1 VGDLAEGGRV
11 KRFRGRRR
19 GGAHAEFEQP
29 EARLIANLAAQV
41 AELLGSDSG
50 AAESDDPLAG
60 LVDIDGSTQPPDDPV
75 LRRLLPDA
83 YRDDEEGAADFRRFT
98 ERGLREAKS
107 RNAQI
112 LIESLIAGG
121 MSEPIAAGAEGDV
134 EAPAEPQVEVE
145 LDADGVQAWLRALT
159 DIRLALATRLGIEQ
173 DDEQRWTRLPE
184 DDPETYVHD
193 IYDWLGY
200 VQETLVHAID

>member
-1 VGDLAEGGRV
+1 V

-19 GGAHAEFEQP
+19 GGAHAEFEQA

-41 AELLGSDSG
+41 AELLAGDAG
-50 AAESDDPLAG
+50 AADQGDPLADM
-60 LVDIDGSTQPPDDPV
+60 VDIDGSGQPPDDPV

-83 YRDDEEGAADFRRFT
+83 YRDDDEGASDFRRFT

-107 RNAQI
+107 HNAQV
-112 LIESLIAGG
+112 LIETLIAGG
-121 MSEPIAAGAEGDV
+121 MVEPLAADTESD
-134 EAPAEPQVEVE
+134 APAQPVVEVD
-145 LDADGVQAWLRALT
+145 LDADAVQAWLRALT

-173 DDEQRWTRLPE
+173 DDEQRWSGLPD
-184 DDPETYVHD
+184 DDPESYVHD

-200 VQETLVHAID
+200 VQETLVHAVD

>member
-1 VGDLAEGGRV
+1 M

-19 GGAHAEFEQP
+19 GGAHAEFEQA

-41 AELLGSDSG
+41 AELVAGDTSAVDQ
-50 AAESDDPLAG
+50 DDPLAG
-60 LVDIDGSTQPPDDPV
+60 MVDIDGSGQPPDDPV

-83 YRDDEEGAADFRRFT
+83 YRDDEEGASDFRRFT
-98 ERGLREAKS
+98 ERGLREVKS
-107 RNAQI
+107 HNAHVM
-112 LIESLIAGG
+112 IESLIAGG
-121 MSEPIAAGAEGDV
+121 MAEPVAADAESD
-134 EAPAEPQVEVE
+134 APAQPIVEVD
-145 LDADGVQAWLRALT
+145 LDADAVQAWLRALT

-173 DDEQRWTRLPE
+173 DDEQRWATLPD
-184 DDPETYVHD
+184 DDPEAYVHD

>member
-1 VGDLAEGGRV
+1 V

-19 GGAHAEFEQP
+19 GGAHAEFEQA

-41 AELLGSDSG
+41 AELVAGDTSAVDQ
-50 AAESDDPLAG
+50 DDPLAG
-60 LVDIDGSTQPPDDPV
+60 MVDIDGSGQPPDDPV

-83 YRDDEEGAADFRRFT
+83 YRDDEEGASDFRRFT
-98 ERGLREAKS
+98 ERGLREVKS
-107 RNAQI
+107 HNAHVM
-112 LIESLIAGG
+112 IESLIAGG
-121 MSEPIAAGAEGDV
+121 MAEPVAADAESD
-134 EAPAEPQVEVE
+134 APAQPIVEVD
-145 LDADGVQAWLRALT
+145 LDAEAVQAWLRALT

-173 DDEQRWTRLPE
+173 DDEQRWATLPD
-184 DDPETYVHD
+184 DDPEAYVHD

>member
-1 VGDLAEGGRV
+1 M
-11 KRFRGRRR
+11 KRFRSRRR

-41 AELLGSDSG
+41 AELVGDDIT
-50 AAESDDPLAG
+50 AADADDPLAG
-60 LVDIDGSTQPPDDPV
+60 LVGLESSGQPPDDPV
-75 LRRLLPDA
+75 LHRLLPDA
-83 YRDDEEGAADFRRFT
+83 YRDDDEGASDFRRFT

-107 RNAQI
+107 NNAQV
-112 LIESLIAGG
+112 LIQSLIAGG
-121 MSEPIAAGAEGDV
+121 MSEPVAADDDGDDA
-134 EAPAEPQVEVE
+134 APAQPEVEVE

-159 DIRLALATRLGIEQ
+159 DIRLALATRLGVEQ
-173 DDEQRWTRLPE
+173 DDEQRWSTLPE
-184 DDPETYVHD
+184 DDPQAYVHD

>member
-1 VGDLAEGGRV
+1 M

>member
-1 VGDLAEGGRV
+1 V

-19 GGAHAEFEQP
+19 GGAHAEFEQA

-41 AELLGSDSG
+41 AELVAGDTSAVDQ
-50 AAESDDPLAG
+50 DDPLAG
-60 LVDIDGSTQPPDDPV
+60 MVDIDGSGQPPDDPV

-83 YRDDEEGAADFRRFT
+83 YRDDEEGASDFRRFT
-98 ERGLREAKS
+98 ERGLREVKS
-107 RNAQI
+107 HNAHVM
-112 LIESLIAGG
+112 IESLIAGG
-121 MSEPIAAGAEGDV
+121 MAEPVAADAESD
-134 EAPAEPQVEVE
+134 APAQPIVEVDLE
-145 LDADGVQAWLRALT
+145 ADAVQAWLRALT

-173 DDEQRWTRLPE
+173 DDEQRWATLPD
-184 DDPETYVHD
+184 DDPEAYVHD

>member
-1 VGDLAEGGRV
+1 M

-121 MSEPIAAGAEGDV
+121 MSEPIAADAEGDV
-134 EAPAEPQVEVE
+134 ETPAEPQVEVE

>member
-1 VGDLAEGGRV
+1 V

-19 GGAHAEFEQP
+19 GGAHAEFEQA

-41 AELLGSDSG
+41 AELVAGDTSAVDQ
-50 AAESDDPLAG
+50 DDPLAG
-60 LVDIDGSTQPPDDPV
+60 MVDIDGSGQPPDDPV

-83 YRDDEEGAADFRRFT
+83 YRDDEEGASDFRRFT
-98 ERGLREAKS
+98 ERGLREVKS
-107 RNAQI
+107 HNAHVM
-112 LIESLIAGG
+112 IESLIAGG
-121 MSEPIAAGAEGDV
+121 MAEPVAADAESD
-134 EAPAEPQVEVE
+134 APAQPIVEVD
-145 LDADGVQAWLRALT
+145 LDADAVQAWLRALT

-173 DDEQRWTRLPE
+173 DDEQRWATLPD
-184 DDPETYVHD
+184 DDPEAYVHD

>member
-121 MSEPIAAGAEGDV
+121 MSEPIAADAEGDV

-145 LDADGVQAWLRALT
+145 LDADGVQAWLRALN

-173 DDEQRWTRLPE
+173 DDEQRWTKLPE

-200 VQETLVHAID
+200 VQETLVHAVD

>member
-1 VGDLAEGGRV
+1 
-11 KRFRGRRR
+11 
-19 GGAHAEFEQP
+19 
-29 EARLIANLAAQV
+29 
-41 AELLGSDSG
+41 
-50 AAESDDPLAG
+50 
-60 LVDIDGSTQPPDDPV
+60 V

-98 ERGLREAKS
+98 ERGLRGAKS

-200 VQETLVHAID
+200 VQETLVHAVD

>member
-83 YRDDEEGAADFRRFT
+83 YRDDDEGAADFRRFT

-121 MSEPIAAGAEGDV
+121 MSEPIAADAEGDV

-184 DDPETYVHD
+184 DDPETCVHD

-200 VQETLVHAID
+200 VQETLVHAVD

>member
-1 VGDLAEGGRV
+1 V

-41 AELLGSDSG
+41 AELLGGDTASSG
-50 AAESDDPLAG
+50 QGDPLAD
-60 LVDIDGSTQPPDDPV
+60 LVDIDGSGQAPDDPV
-75 LRRLLPDA
+75 LHRLLPDA
-83 YRDDEEGAADFRRFT
+83 YRDDDEGASDFRRFT

-107 RNAQI
+107 RNAQV

-121 MSEPIAAGAEGDV
+121 MSEPVAADTEGDAD
-134 EAPAEPQVEVE
+134 EPAQPRVEVD
-145 LDADGVQAWLRALT
+145 LDAEGVQAWLRALT
-159 DIRLALATRLGIEQ
+159 DIRLALATRLGVEQ
-173 DDEQRWTRLPE
+173 DDEQRWATRPA
-184 DDPETYVHD
+184 DDPESYVHD